1 MKLTNTLHEKI
12 YDTFLYD
19 IKNGDTELAN
29 DLLTELGYDLK
40 EINTMAEKIYKHQ
53 SFLVK
58 AGIQKQK
65 NDILLEKATKLVQ
78 HSIQKNEERPL
89 AYLKEMI
96 QQNQVQVNYRNL
108 EKLSHHEIKQII
120 KDMNLVN
127 LLDQL
132 SEDEKH
138 Q

>member
-29 DLLTELGYDLK
+29 DLLTELGYDVK
-40 EINTMAEKIYKHQ
+40 EINTKAEKIYKRQ
-53 SFLVK
+53 SFKIK
-58 AGIQKQK
+58 ANIQKQK

-96 QQNQVQVNYRNL
+96 QQNRVQVNYRNL
-108 EKLSHHEIKQII
+108 EKLSHQEIKQIL
-120 KDMNLVN
+120 KDVNLVD

-132 SEDEKH
+132 SE
-138 Q
+138 

>member
-29 DLLTELGYDLK
+29 DLLTALGYDVK
-40 EINTMAEKIYKHQ
+40 EINTMAEKIYKRQ
-53 SFLVK
+53 SFKIK
-58 AGIQKQK
+58 AKIQKQK
-65 NDILLEKATKLVQ
+65 NDILLEKAIKLVQ
-78 HSIQKNEERPL
+78 QGIQKNEERPL

-96 QQNQVQVNYRNL
+96 QQNRIQMNYRNL
-108 EKLSHHEIKQII
+108 KELSHHEIEQII
-120 KDMNLVN
+120 KDVNLVD

-132 SEDEKH
+132 SDEGK